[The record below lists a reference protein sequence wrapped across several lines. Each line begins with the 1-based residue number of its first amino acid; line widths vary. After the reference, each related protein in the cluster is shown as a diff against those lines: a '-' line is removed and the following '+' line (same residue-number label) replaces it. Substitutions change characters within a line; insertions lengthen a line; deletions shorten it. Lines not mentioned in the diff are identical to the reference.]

1 MGNSKSHFLKNLSK
15 VFITAISSFFSPLFS
30 SLEQDG
36 PCPEPMLLETCSCF
50 PTLSP
55 WDEEFTSQ
63 EGAYTKSLPLFKTV
77 HQEIRQKSLL

>member
-1 MGNSKSHFLKNLSK
+1 MGNSKSHFLKNLFK
-15 VFITAISSFFSPLFS
+15 VFINAISSFLPPLFS

-36 PCPEPMLLETCSCF
+36 PCPGPMLLGTCSCF

-77 HQEIRQKSLL
+77 FQEIRQKSLP